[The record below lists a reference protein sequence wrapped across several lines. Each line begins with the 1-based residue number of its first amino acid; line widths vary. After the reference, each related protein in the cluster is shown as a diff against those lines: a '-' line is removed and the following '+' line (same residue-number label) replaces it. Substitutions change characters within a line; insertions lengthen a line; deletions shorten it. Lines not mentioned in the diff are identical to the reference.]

1 MQSGLEISTAFLLG
15 SVSCSFPGIL
25 LFKFSPGFTRVR
37 SMNFNSLTCPLSKS
51 KESHWSCLLPKYR
64 LRLKRVTD
72 SASGETSGSCKDLQ
86 CVKGTAQAATIS
98 WSLLP
103 SDVKGPLGIHCN
115 TTCNSTQRTSDSI
128 TLLFARSWNMYA
140 SLREQP
146 IEMDYYCLKSLE
158 ETLLSLAYLAP
169 GKFLR
174 DLDSS
179 MWCWKQTDPKLHSLR
194 ASLLKLRFSCWS
206 TLQDS
211 QHDSSLMDVKDRFCD
226 RLSNTT
232 TVIRVIFLLT
242 HSHMFACKNVCDD
255 LSHVL
260 RTKPDPAPYALLLS
274 PPKIPAAS
282 LEYSSIHFYL
292 WSNLA

>member
-1 MQSGLEISTAFLLG
+1 MQNGLEISTAFLLG

-25 LFKFSPGFTRVR
+25 LFKFSPGFTRVK

-51 KESHWSCLLPKYR
+51 MESHWSPILLKYR

-72 SASGETSGSCKDLQ
+72 GASGETSGSYKDLQ
-86 CVKGTAQAATIS
+86 SVKGTAQAATIS

-103 SDVKGPLGIHCN
+103 SKAKGLLGIHCN
-115 TTCNSTQRTSDSI
+115 TTCNSTQLTLDRI
-128 TLLFARSWNMYA
+128 TLLFARFWDMYA
-140 SLREQP
+140 SLSEQP

-158 ETLLSLAYLAP
+158 ETLLSLACLALA
-169 GKFLR
+169 KFLR

-211 QHDSSLMDVKDRFCD
+211 QYDSSLMDVKDRFCD

-232 TVIRVIFLLT
+232 TVIRVRFLLT
-242 HSHMFACKNVCDD
+242 HSHMFACKVFVMIWVTFLAQN
-255 LSHVL
+255 LILPHTL
-260 RTKPDPAPYALLLS
+260 YPS
-274 PPKIPAAS
+274 PHPRSLQLHLNILQSIFAA
-282 LEYSSIHFYL
+282 EAI
-292 WSNLA
+292 